1 MGMFKTT
8 LLLAGL
14 TGILMF
20 MGKAVGGN
28 GGMMLMFIISMGM
41 NFFSYWYSD
50 KIVLKMYGAQPV
62 TMQDAPG
69 LVHSVSKLAQAAQ
82 MPMPKVYIIN
92 EAAPNAFAT
101 GRDPEHGVVA
111 VTTGIMQ
118 ALSTEE
124 LEGVLAHE
132 LAHIKNRDT
141 LISTIVA
148 GIAGTITMIANI
160 AQWGAIMGGFGR
172 SDDDEEGAGGLVG
185 SLFMIILAPLA
196 ATIIQ
201 LAISRTREYGAD
213 AKGAEFC
220 GNPLAL
226 AEALRKIEY
235 YAKHRTLPEA
245 SPSTAHMFII
255 NPLSGIGGSLTN
267 LFSTHPPTEVRI
279 QKLQELEHRLH
290 G

>member
-1 MGMFKTT
+1 MFKTT
-8 LLLAGL
+8 LLMAAL

-20 MGKAVGGN
+20 MGKAIGGN
-28 GGMMLMFIISMGM
+28 GGMMLMFLISMGM

-50 KIVLKMYGAQPV
+50 KIVLKMYGSEPV
-62 TMQDAPG
+62 TMQEAPG

-92 EAAPNAFAT
+92 ENVPNAFAT

-118 ALSTEE
+118 ALNTEE

-172 SDDDEEGAGGLVG
+172 SGDDEEGAGGLVG

-235 YAKHRTLPEA
+235 YAKHGALPEA

-255 NPLSGIGGSLTN
+255 NPFSGGGQWFMS
-267 LFSTHPPTEVRI
+267 LFSTHPATSDRI
-279 QKLQELEHRLH
+279 AKLEQLAR
-290 G
+290 GR

>member
-1 MGMFKTT
+1 MFKTT
-8 LLLAGL
+8 LLMAAL

-20 MGKAVGGN
+20 MGKAIGGN
-28 GGMMLMFIISMGM
+28 GGMMLMFLISMGM

-50 KIVLKMYGAQPV
+50 KIVLKMYGAEPV
-62 TMQDAPG
+62 TMQEAPG

-92 EAAPNAFAT
+92 ENVPNAFAT

-118 ALSTEE
+118 ALNTEE

-172 SDDDEEGAGGLVG
+172 SGDDEEGAGGLVG

-235 YAKHRTLPEA
+235 YAKHGALPEA

-255 NPLSGIGGSLTN
+255 NPFSGGGQWFMS
-267 LFSTHPPTEVRI
+267 LFSTHPATSDRI
-279 QKLQELEHRLH
+279 AKLEQLAR
-290 G
+290 GR

>member
-1 MGMFKTT
+1 
-8 LLLAGL
+8 
-14 TGILMF
+14 MF
-20 MGKAVGGN
+20 MGVAVGGN
-28 GGMMLMFIISMGM
+28 GGMMLMFLISMGM

-69 LVHSVSKLAQAAQ
+69 LVHSVSKLVQAAQ

-111 VTTGIMQ
+111 VTTGTMQ

-148 GIAGTITMIANI
+148 GIE
-160 AQWGAIMGGFGR
+160 R
-172 SDDDEEGAGGLVG
+172 S
-185 SLFMIILAPLA
+185 P
-196 ATIIQ
+196 
-201 LAISRTREYGAD
+201 
-213 AKGAEFC
+213 
-220 GNPLAL
+220 
-226 AEALRKIEY
+226 
-235 YAKHRTLPEA
+235 
-245 SPSTAHMFII
+245 
-255 NPLSGIGGSLTN
+255 
-267 LFSTHPPTEVRI
+267 
-279 QKLQELEHRLH
+279 
-290 G
+290 

>member
-1 MGMFKTT
+1 MFKTT

-28 GGMMLMFIISMGM
+28 GGMMLMFFISMGM

-62 TMQDAPG
+62 TMQEAPG

-92 EAAPNAFAT
+92 ENVPNAFAT

-118 ALSTEE
+118 ALNTEE

-172 SDDDEEGAGGLVG
+172 SGDDEEGAGGLVG

-235 YAKHRTLPEA
+235 YAKHGALPEA
-245 SPSTAHMFII
+245 TPSTAHMFII
-255 NPLSGIGGSLTN
+255 NPFSGGGQWFTS
-267 LFSTHPPTEVRI
+267 LFSTHPATSERI
-279 QKLQELEHRLH
+279 AKLEQLAR
-290 G
+290 GR

>member
-1 MGMFKTT
+1 MFKTT
-8 LLLAGL
+8 LLMAAL

-20 MGKAVGGN
+20 MGKAIGGN
-28 GGMMLMFIISMGM
+28 GGMMLMFLISMGM
-41 NFFSYWYSD
+41 NFLSYWYSD
-50 KIVLKMYGAQPV
+50 KIVLKMYGAEPV
-62 TMQDAPG
+62 TMQEAPG

-92 EAAPNAFAT
+92 ENVPNAFAT

-118 ALSTEE
+118 ALNTEE

-172 SDDDEEGAGGLVG
+172 SGDDEEGAGGLVG

-235 YAKHRTLPEA
+235 YAKHGALPEA
-245 SPSTAHMFII
+245 SPSTAHMFNI
-255 NPLSGIGGSLTN
+255 NPFSGGGLWFMS
-267 LFSTHPPTEVRI
+267 LFSTHPATSDRI
-279 QKLQELEHRLH
+279 AKLEQLAR
-290 G
+290 GR

>member
-28 GGMMLMFIISMGM
+28 GGMMLMFLISMGM

-235 YAKHRTLPEA
+235 YAQHRTLPEA

-255 NPLSGIGGSLTN
+255 NPFAGGGQWFMS
-267 LFSTHPPTEVRI
+267 LFSTHPATGDRI
-279 QKLQELEHRLH
+279 AKLEQLAR
-290 G
+290 GR

>member
-1 MGMFKTT
+1 MFKTT

-28 GGMMLMFIISMGM
+28 GGMMLMFFISMGM

-62 TMQDAPG
+62 TMQEAPG

-92 EAAPNAFAT
+92 ENVPNAFAT

-118 ALSTEE
+118 ALNTEE

-235 YAKHRTLPEA
+235 YAKHGALPEA

-255 NPLSGIGGSLTN
+255 NPFSGGGQWFMS
-267 LFSTHPPTEVRI
+267 LFSTHPATSDRI
-279 QKLQELEHRLH
+279 AKLEQLAR
-290 G
+290 GR